1 MKTRVTL
8 FASLLLAVGLIAT
21 GCRTDREEPKPNPTP
36 EKKEY
41 LVEASI
47 YTIDEMGDLKVL
59 ETKTRTALFANMG
72 EIDGLGRFKEDSEVA
87 LTITPKEPSILFGF
101 YEKNGKGGFT
111 QKVGTQLRI
120 KEKKEIRFKVK
131 DNMHFVVVFA
141 DERAPEVPLFINEM
155 AMPNGVIL
163 KDGSLGTEWM
173 SGDKLTF
180 YGLGERIKTPISWSA
195 EYIEGVWVPKRPEEK
210 NLHEVTNTIVTYV
223 PEGAGKV
230 SLVEGKVVLEPKRET
245 NVRVGGCMLNWG
257 YQDVLLAS
265 SMEQLSNLSA
275 TMMSPYTQLRLIV
288 RNGKMPKQIKDLT
301 VSFEGAKGRNAKY
314 TNEKWSGEKEKMVV
328 SFPVEEQWG
337 KDRETSLYIALPM
350 NKGEELKAT
359 ISYSYQGVKKSRE
372 RVLTVDGSIA
382 TVVFAFEE
390 VARVGELSIGSPILD
405 SEGKLIEEWGR
416 GDVVQLWARGK
427 ELKNTL
433 NFSATRGYDD
443 WSINARFEEGEL
455 ETVEAVE
462 VAYLPY
468 GGVVSVTPK
477 GEVTFA
483 PKRLSQRMSGSFTV
497 APYYESALIGR
508 SVGAPSD
515 IRTTLHNPMRILK
528 VVTQNCPYPQ
538 SIADV
543 TVLVKGGKGGEK
555 LSYAQE
561 KWSGE
566 PEDYVVKVV
575 KNRSWKGREKDSVY
589 MAIPTNERTLE
600 VSLSYRLGQKSVEK
614 NVTQKVTLEEG
625 LSTVVFNFEEEVIEN
640 PPLAFNPPINAEY
653 WKKVNRDAYNLITS
667 NYAGE
672 HTEEEARN
680 VFGWNQARPL
690 VDETMCSKILY
701 RNDMNMIN
709 WHILMKEYQE
719 SDHRDWGYAIGLE
732 TLDGQLVEVYPPQY
746 KTCAPGGRRWNGCSG
761 YYYTTVPEG
770 KYRLVVFVSYPKA
783 WVGEEKYG
791 KWYKLPMLDALT
803 GYESLEG
810 TDGYDKRYLE
820 PVPMEKSP
828 YLDMDIIEVKD
839 REANNLLAPRW
850 YIGKVYVNKEAY
862 QKGDNLNKNHMPIH
876 YYKVGNIVEV
886 TAVNTTNQTLRG
898 TVVAKVEYLPMFNP
912 VGQWRLDQTAY
923 YHRICGRKG
932 DYYSTSW
939 SREIGRTVLTLQ
951 PNSEGKVGVEIRQV
965 DHKWNDIGNR
975 GVAHL
980 GPGTFIHYYW
990 TDGQGNETMMMKIDY
1005 PMIKRM
1011 EQLGYGGANNRNLE
1025 WYDWNL
1031 LSQPKKQSPSNG
1043 LLTNG
1048 FDWRNR

>member
-21 GCRTDREEPKPNPTP
+21 GCRTDREGPKPNPTH

-47 YTIDEMGDLKVL
+47 YSIDEMGDLKVL

-111 QKVGTQLRI
+111 QKVGTQLGI

-131 DNMHFVVVFA
+131 DDMHFVVVFA

-163 KDGSLGTEWM
+163 KDGSLGTGWM

-195 EYIEGVWVPKRPEEK
+195 EYIEGVWVPKRPEEN

-372 RVLTVDGSIA
+372 RVLTVDDSIA

-543 TVLVKGGKGGEK
+543 TVRVKGGKGGEK

-566 PEDYVVKVV
+566 PEDYVAKVV

-640 PPLAFNPPINAEY
+640 PPLKYTPL
-653 WKKVNRDAYNLITS
+653 VNEDFWREANKRAYEEVFS

-672 HTEEEARN
+672 HTVEEAMNLDWCVSGLMLWGVGTRDLYREEEE
-680 VFGWNQARPL
+680 FLKWSCLGWNGWNN
-690 VDETMCSKILY
+690 KIG
-701 RNDMNMIN
+701 DP
-709 WHILMKEYQE
+709 KEKE
-719 SDHRDWGYAIGLE
+719 KRWCFAIGLQD
-732 TLDGQLVEVYPPQY
+732 LSGKVVEVFPPFYVRNQNY
-746 KTCAPGGRRWNGCSG
+746 GATLPGCFI
-761 YYYTTVPEG
+761 TVPEG
-770 KYRLVVFVSYPKA
+770 EYRVVCFVSYPENWKDE
-783 WVGEEKYG
+783 GR
-791 KWYKLPMLDALT
+791 WYKLPMFQEWLHQHIGWQDGKGKYDHLVKTLVPMDKNPTKDSNRVYVVDRKKKGETTPRWKELRRYANNEDYERKVVKSKHAEDITQGEVLGMKLVNNSNQRVKGTIVVKAEYKHCFHPDA
-803 GYESLEG
+803 YWWCDEIRKMNRESPEYSSREPRIQYKEWSHEVNRIEVVLEG
-810 TDGYDKRYLE
+810 NSSKEVAMPMKTLDPSWSEEGGMSWKGVSDGGASQIAFYWVDEKGKEMLIKRDNSDFMNAWERHFNGDQYLVQVLE
-820 PVPMEKSP
+820 S
-828 YLDMDIIEVKD
+828 
-839 REANNLLAPRW
+839 
-850 YIGKVYVNKEAY
+850 IGVDWG
-862 QKGDNLNKNHMPIH
+862 KGEEGI
-876 YYKVGNIVEV
+876 
-886 TAVNTTNQTLRG
+886 TNTVR
-898 TVVAKVEYLPMFNP
+898 
-912 VGQWRLDQTAY
+912 WRL
-923 YHRICGRKG
+923 
-932 DYYSTSW
+932 
-939 SREIGRTVLTLQ
+939 
-951 PNSEGKVGVEIRQV
+951 
-965 DHKWNDIGNR
+965 
-975 GVAHL
+975 
-980 GPGTFIHYYW
+980 
-990 TDGQGNETMMMKIDY
+990 
-1005 PMIKRM
+1005 
-1011 EQLGYGGANNRNLE
+1011 
-1025 WYDWNL
+1025 
-1031 LSQPKKQSPSNG
+1031 
-1043 LLTNG
+1043 
-1048 FDWRNR
+1048 